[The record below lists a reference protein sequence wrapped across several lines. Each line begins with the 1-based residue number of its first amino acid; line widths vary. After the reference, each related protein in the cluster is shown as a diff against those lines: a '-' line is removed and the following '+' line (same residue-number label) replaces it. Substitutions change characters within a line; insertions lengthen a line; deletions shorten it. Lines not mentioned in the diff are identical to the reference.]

1 MAALDPY
8 QQTGGRAEPR
18 GDGRARPLVQA
29 APLGTDPSRVQP
41 PPAAP
46 SPRPTVTARPQ
57 ASPGGGRPQPAGAR
71 PIPVRSSAGTAI
83 RQLDEDEQGEEE
95 LSSVALKNSPP
106 WLISAAFHMVLLII
120 LGLLAM
126 SMRDRNQ
133 IQLDFTP
140 VYAEQLGEQLEFD
153 SPIGMDNIDAV
164 EEPIF
169 SISDLPEVKD
179 PFAAPTELEIQPDG
193 SVATSD
199 IEAPSIGLALK
210 GREEGA
216 KKSLLGRYGGTA
228 LTEAAVGRGLDWL
241 ARNQLKG
248 GSWSL
253 KGPYSGGV
261 PADFDNPVAA
271 TAMAL
276 LAFQGAGNTHKKG
289 KFKQNVLS
297 GWKWLLEE
305 QDDKGNFFH
314 EGGFNHKFYTQG
326 MCTIA
331 ICELYGMTKDPKYK
345 EAAERAVQYCLD
357 SQSPQGGWRYAAR
370 SDSDVSVTGWI
381 VMALQSAR
389 MAGLKVPEDN
399 LRRVEGFLDK
409 VAREDGSRYPY
420 QRNGEIKLSMTAE
433 ALLCRQYLGWDR
445 DDPRLVAG
453 VEWITSPEN
462 LVNYNKGRDV
472 YTWYYATQVA
482 HHMEG
487 DYWKR
492 WNAVMRQA
500 LPEQQ
505 VKRGRENGSWDP
517 EQPTMDQWAPHGGRL
532 YVTALSL
539 YMLQVYYR
547 HLPIYAKVYTDLLKS
562 GRTPGR

>member
-1 MAALDPY
+1 MAASHPY
-8 QQTGGRAEPR
+8 QQTGGGAEPP

-29 APLGTDPSRVQP
+29 APLGPDPSQVRP
-41 PPAAP
+41 PPAAA
-46 SPRPTVTARPQ
+46 SPRPTLAARPQ
-57 ASPGGGRPQPAGAR
+57 ASPGGGRPQPAGGR

-83 RQLDEDEQGEEE
+83 RQRGDDREGGEEF
-95 LSSVALKNSPP
+95 SSLALRNSPP
-106 WLISAAFHMVLLII
+106 WLISAAFHMLLLII
-120 LGLLAM
+120 LGLLVM

-153 SPIGMDNIDAV
+153 SPFGMDNIDAI

-199 IEAPSIGLALK
+199 IEAPSIGLALR

-241 ARNQLKG
+241 ARNQLKD

-253 KGPYSGGV
+253 EGPYSGGV

-289 KFKQNVLS
+289 KFRQNVLS
-297 GWKWLLEE
+297 GWKWLLNE
-305 QDDKGNFFH
+305 QDNGGNFFH

-326 MCTIA
+326 LCTIA

-381 VMALQSAR
+381 VMALQSAK
-389 MAGLKVPEDN
+389 MAGLEVPEEN
-399 LRRVEGFLDK
+399 LRRVDGFLDK

-420 QRNGEIKLSMTAE
+420 QRDGEIKLSMTAE

-532 YVTALSL
+532 YVTCLSL

-547 HLPIYAKVYTDLLKS
+547 HLPIYANIYTDLLKS
-562 GRTPGR
+562 GRMPGR

>member
-8 QQTGGRAEPR
+8 QQTGGGAEPPR
-18 GDGRARPLVQA
+18 DVRARPLVQA
-29 APLGTDPSRVQP
+29 SPLGPDPPQVQP

-46 SPRPTVTARPQ
+46 SPRPTVAARLQ
-57 ASPGGGRPQPAGAR
+57 ASPGGGRPQPIGAR
-71 PIPVRSSAGTAI
+71 PIPVRSSADTAI
-83 RQLDEDEQGEEE
+83 RQRDDDQQGEEE
-95 LSSVALKNSPP
+95 FSSVALKNSPP
-106 WLISAAFHMVLLII
+106 WLISAAFHMLLLII
-120 LGLLAM
+120 LGLLVM

-140 VYAEQLGEQLEFD
+140 VYAEQLGEQLEFE
-153 SPIGMDNIDAV
+153 SPLGMDNIDEV

-169 SISDLPEVKD
+169 SISDLPEVKN

-199 IEAPSIGLALK
+199 IVAPSIGLALK
-210 GREEGA
+210 GREEGK

-241 ARNQLKG
+241 ARNQLKD

-253 KGPYSGGV
+253 TGPYSGGI

-276 LAFQGAGNTHKKG
+276 MAFQGAGNTHKKG
-289 KFKQNVLS
+289 KFRQNVVR
-297 GWKWLLEE
+297 GWRWLLNE
-305 QDDKGNFFH
+305 QDDNGNFFH

-357 SQSPQGGWRYAAR
+357 SQSPQGGWRYTAR

-389 MAGLKVPEDN
+389 MAGLEVPEEN
-399 LRRVEGFLDK
+399 LRRVGGFLDK
-409 VAREDGSRYPY
+409 VGREDGSRYPY
-420 QRNGEIKLSMTAE
+420 QRDGEIKLSMTAE

-445 DDPRLVAG
+445 DDPRLVSG
-453 VEWITSPEN
+453 VKWITSPEN
-462 LVNYNKGRDV
+462 LVNFNKGRDV

-492 WNAVMRQA
+492 WNAVMRQV

-547 HLPIYAKVYTDLLKS
+547 HLPIYAKIYTDLLKS

>member
-8 QQTGGRAEPR
+8 QQTGGGAEPPR
-18 GDGRARPLVQA
+18 DGRARPLVQA

-57 ASPGGGRPQPAGAR
+57 ASPGGGRPQPTGAR
-71 PIPVRSSAGTAI
+71 PIPVRSSADTAI
-83 RQLDEDEQGEEE
+83 RQLDDDQQGEEE
-95 LSSVALKNSPP
+95 FSSVALKNSPP
-106 WLISAAFHMVLLII
+106 WLISAAFHMLLLII
-120 LGLLAM
+120 LGLLVM

-153 SPIGMDNIDAV
+153 SPFGMDNIDAI

-289 KFKQNVLS
+289 KFRQNVVS
-297 GWKWLLEE
+297 GWKWLLNE
-305 QDDKGNFFH
+305 QDNKGNFFH

-389 MAGLKVPEDN
+389 MAGLEVPAEN

-420 QRNGEIKLSMTAE
+420 QRDGEIKLSMTAE

-547 HLPIYAKVYTDLLKS
+547 HLPVYAKIYTDLLKS

>member
-8 QQTGGRAEPR
+8 QQTGGGAEPAR
-18 GDGRARPLVQA
+18 DGRARPLVQA
-29 APLGTDPSRVQP
+29 APLGPDPPQVQP
-41 PPAAP
+41 PPAAA

-57 ASPGGGRPQPAGAR
+57 ASPGGGRPQPTGAR
-71 PIPVRSSAGTAI
+71 PIPVRSSADTAI
-83 RQLDEDEQGEEE
+83 RQRDDDQQGEEE
-95 LSSVALKNSPP
+95 FSSVALKNSPP
-106 WLISAAFHMVLLII
+106 WLISAAFHMLLLII
-120 LGLLAM
+120 LGLLVM

-153 SPIGMDNIDAV
+153 SPFGMDNIDAI

-241 ARNQLKG
+241 ARNQLKD

-276 LAFQGAGNTHKKG
+276 LAFQGAGNTHKNG
-289 KFKQNVLS
+289 KFRQNVVS
-297 GWKWLLEE
+297 GWRWLLNE
-305 QDDKGNFFH
+305 QDNNGNFFH

-326 MCTIA
+326 LCTIA

-345 EAAERAVQYCLD
+345 KAAERAVQYCLD

-389 MAGLKVPEDN
+389 MAGLEVPEDN
-399 LRRVEGFLDK
+399 LRRVDGFLDK

-420 QRNGEIKLSMTAE
+420 QRDGEIKLSMTAE

-445 DDPRLVAG
+445 DDPRLVSG

-492 WNAVMRQA
+492 WNAVMRQV

-517 EQPTMDQWAPHGGRL
+517 EQPTLDQWAPHGGRL

-547 HLPIYAKVYTDLLKS
+547 HLPIYAKIYTDLLKS